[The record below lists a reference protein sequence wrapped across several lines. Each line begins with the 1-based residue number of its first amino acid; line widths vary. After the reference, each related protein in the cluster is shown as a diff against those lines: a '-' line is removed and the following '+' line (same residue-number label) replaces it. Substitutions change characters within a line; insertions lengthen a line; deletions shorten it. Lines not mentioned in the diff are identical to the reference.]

1 MELWVAGI
9 LLILCIAGIVGMTL
23 HMRKKD
29 KKGLYVAGIVFLALC
44 SLVLC
49 GYLVMGGILV
59 YNIR

>member
-9 LLILCIAGIVGMTL
+9 LLILCITGIVGVTL

-29 KKGLYVAGIVFLALC
+29 KKGLHVAGIILLALC
-44 SLVLC
+44 GLILC
-49 GYLVMGGILV
+49 GYLVMGGILL